1 MANPFENRATALSDP
16 ARDLVPVAPDDSNDL
31 PKIAL
36 ALYVETG
43 GAISLT
49 TVAGH
54 SRSVNVG
61 DFSILPVGVSRVMST
76 GTTASGIHAL
86 TVA

>member
-1 MANPFENRATALSDP
+1 MTNPFKNRAPSLAGP
-16 ARDLVPVAPDDSNDL
+16 ATDIRPVAPDDSNDL
-31 PKIAL
+31 PVMAL

-43 GAISLT
+43 GAIRLISATGDERQVAVANFSL
-49 TVAGH
+49 
-54 SRSVNVG
+54 
-61 DFSILPVGVSRVMST
+61 LPVGTMRVLET